1 MEWIITWING
11 ISDTW
16 IRIFALTSLIISL
29 IALGVGGW
37 QMYMSRSRYK
47 ELKKTQDDLGNKQDR
62 ALDYLRRKFDVR
74 IEADT
79 KFNAPEMTVSVG
91 KRQAKKP
98 TLRLTFRRW
107 LRRFKAPGLAWALA
121 NPRPLSISFKRFIS
135 KDREW

>member
-16 IRIFALTSLIISL
+16 IRIFTLTSLIISLIALGVGVSALTSLIISL
-29 IALGVGGW
+29 IALGVGVW
-37 QMYMSRSRYK
+37 QIYMSRSRYK

-79 KFNAPEMTVSVG
+79 KFNAPETTVSVG
-91 KRQAKKP
+91 KRRAKKP
-98 TLRLTFRRW
+98 TLRLPFRRW
-107 LRRFKAPGLAWALA
+107 LGKTR
-121 NPRPLSISFKRFIS
+121 I
-135 KDREW
+135 